1 MRAAC
6 LTRSLLA
13 AALALGVTAPAR
25 AELRISDLDVFLNDQ
40 EVTVHVVLLG
50 AVPDAFQEGIQGGIP
65 THVRFTVELW
75 HYKRYWPDQRL
86 TTKVVERSLVYNV
99 VTKEF
104 KVASL
109 SGETRPVHITRDV
122 RDAQRVLSELR
133 GLKMTPASALDPN
146 AVIYVRVN
154 AEAALK
160 GENTVF
166 TRMAGTAEQTSSQ
179 SDYRTI
185 QRVNSAA
192 AQRSEPAQTQP
203 A

>member
-25 AELRISDLDVFLNDQ
+25 AELRVSDLDVFLNDQ

-86 TTKVVERSLVYNV
+86 TRKVVERSLVYNV

-109 SGETRPVHITRDV
+109 SGETRPVHITRAV
-122 RDAQRVLSELR
+122 RDAHPALSER
-133 GLKMTPASALDPN
+133 GGLKMPPPSAPDPRAAVSIRGN
-146 AVIYVRVN
+146 A
-154 AEAALK
+154 
-160 GENTVF
+160 
-166 TRMAGTAEQTSSQ
+166 
-179 SDYRTI
+179 
-185 QRVNSAA
+185 
-192 AQRSEPAQTQP
+192 
-203 A
+203 